1 MRADGFLVFLR
12 EWFMV
17 GPAAM
22 REFGLLVRDMAGG
35 GRFRRESMVFEGFKL
50 SFWSLVKKRFYD
62 SNLFM
67 GMGYW
72 ETGELEPPA
81 GNMLYDR
88 LVYDFDS
95 DGDPKPA
102 VDVALEFSRLVRDR
116 YDGRL

>member
-1 MRADGFLVFLR
+1 
-12 EWFMV
+12 
-17 GPAAM
+17 
-22 REFGLLVRDMAGG
+22 
-35 GRFRRESMVFEGFKL
+35 
-50 SFWSLVKKRFYD
+50 
-62 SNLFM
+62 M
-67 GMGYW
+67 GIGYW